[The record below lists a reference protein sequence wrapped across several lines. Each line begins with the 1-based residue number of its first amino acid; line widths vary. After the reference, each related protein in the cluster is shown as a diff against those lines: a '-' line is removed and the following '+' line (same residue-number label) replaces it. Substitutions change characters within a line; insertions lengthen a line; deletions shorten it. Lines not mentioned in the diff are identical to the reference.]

1 MKRTLILVA
10 ALAIACLGFSG
21 VANADSTLQIN
32 GGAGDPNLVTGGSFN
47 IIQNSGGAGTIT
59 DLTVLF
65 SVAIGSPGPTGLTSS
80 VGTISNAIMVGNLAN
95 SASCNGG
102 GNDVYSCAGIGGT
115 NQSNNLGNLQAAE
128 QLHNGFSPAS
138 FDIFEATISG
148 ANLAAKGT
156 VTVSGNL
163 GVGTFIDAY
172 GTDTEH
178 NFDTPFT
185 EAGLTTG
192 PPPSVPEPTSMVLLG
207 LSLAG
212 VPFLRRRKS

>member
-21 VANADSTLQIN
+21 MANADSTLQIN

-47 IIQNSGGAGTIT
+47 IIQNSSGAGTIT

-80 VGTISNAIMVGNLAN
+80 VGTISNAIMVGNLAG
-95 SASCNGG
+95 SASCNTAS
-102 GNDVYSCAGIGGT
+102 NDVYSCAGIGGT
-115 NQSNNLGNLQAAE
+115 NQSNNLVNLQAAE
-128 QLHNGFSPAS
+128 QLHNGFTPAS

-156 VTVSGNL
+156 ITVSGNL

-172 GTDTEH
+172 GTDTNS

-185 EAGLTTG
+185 EAGLTTTTN
-192 PPPSVPEPTSMVLLG
+192 VPEPASLMLLG
-207 LSLAG
+207 LGLAG
-212 VPFLRRRKS
+212 MPFIRRRKS